1 MSYRIDWI
9 QFLAAIAMLVTYVV
23 TVVLCAIGAWPRAAI
38 ASALATFVAFGVWL
52 YRRDLHEREGAS
64 HE

>member
-9 QFLAAIAMLVTYVV
+9 QFLAAIAMLITYFVTI
-23 TVVLCAIGAWPRAAI
+23 VLCAIGAWPRGAI
-38 ASALATFVAFGVWL
+38 ASALATFAAFGVWL

>member
-9 QFLAAIAMLVTYVV
+9 QFLAAIAMLITYFVTI
-23 TVVLCAIGAWPRAAI
+23 VLCAIGAWPRAAI
-38 ASALATFVAFGVWL
+38 ASALATFVAFGMWL
-52 YRRDLHEREGAS
+52 YRRDLHDREGAS

>member
-23 TVVLCAIGAWPRAAI
+23 TIALCAIGAWPRASI
-38 ASALATFVAFGVWL
+38 ASALATFAAFGVWL
-52 YRRDLHEREGAS
+52 YRHDANGS
-64 HE
+64 QQ

>member
-1 MSYRIDWI
+1 MKFRIDWL
-9 QFLAAIAMLVTYVV
+9 QFIAAIAMLVTYFV
-23 TVVLCAIGAWPRAAI
+23 TIVLCAIGAWPREAI

>member
-1 MSYRIDWI
+1 MKFRIDWP
-9 QFLAAIAMLVTYVV
+9 QFIAANVMLVTYVV
-23 TVVLCAIGAWPRAAI
+23 TIVLCAIGAWPRAAI

>member
-9 QFLAAIAMLVTYVV
+9 QFLAAIVMLVTYFV
-23 TVVLCAIGAWPRAAI
+23 TIVLCAIGAWPHAAI
-38 ASALATFVAFGVWL
+38 SAIATFVAFGVWL

>member
-1 MSYRIDWI
+1 MKFRIDWP
-9 QFLAAIAMLVTYVV
+9 QFIAAIVMLVAYVM
-23 TVVLCAIGAWPRAAI
+23 TIVLCAIGAWPRASI
-38 ASALATFVAFGVWL
+38 ASGLATFAAFGVWL

>member
-1 MSYRIDWI
+1 MKFRIDWP
-9 QFLAAIAMLVTYVV
+9 QFIAAIVMLVTYAM
-23 TVVLCAIGAWPRAAI
+23 TIALCAIGAWPRAAI